1 MAPHSDD
8 QTMDIVQRLARL
20 EVKVDQLLEG
30 QKKWFEV
37 GVRTWIALIGAIAA
51 IAVAFIK

>member
-1 MAPHSDD
+1 MAPSNDD
-8 QTMDIVQRLARL
+8 MMDIIQRLTRL
-20 EVKVDQLLEG
+20 EVKVDSLIDG

-51 IAVAFIK
+51 IAVALIK

>member
-1 MAPHSDD
+1 MQPNSNDLID
-8 QTMDIVQRLARL
+8 VVQRLARL

-37 GVRTWIALIGAIAA
+37 GVRTWVALVGAIAA

>member
-1 MAPHSDD
+1 MAPNNDM
-8 QTMDIVQRLARL
+8 MDIIQRLTRL
-20 EVKVDQLLEG
+20 EVKLDSLLED

-51 IAVAFIK
+51 IAVAIIK